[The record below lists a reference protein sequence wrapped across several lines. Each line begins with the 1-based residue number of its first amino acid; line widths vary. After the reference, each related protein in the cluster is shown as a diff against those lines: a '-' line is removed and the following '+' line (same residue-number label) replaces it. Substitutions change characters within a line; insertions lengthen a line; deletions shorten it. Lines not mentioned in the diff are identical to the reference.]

1 MSTLKSALEA
11 AATQGL
17 AQKRL
22 GDFIALMEPTYER
35 ARHTVTLCEHLEAVE
50 SGKIDRLMVMMPPR
64 TGKTMHVSQAYPAWV
79 FGRNPRSQIILASY
93 GAELAEGNSR
103 RARAF
108 LRDEKFPFACKV
120 SDESR
125 AQNRWQTDKGG
136 ILIAT
141 GCEGGLTGHGADRLI
156 IDDPIRDRSDA
167 ESDTIRERLWLWYSD
182 VARTRFMPNGRI
194 ILCQTRWHDD
204 DLAGRILNS
213 DDANRWTVLSLPA
226 INDDGTALWPER
238 FPVDSLPSVER
249 GEISSSS
256 FASLYM
262 QDPVPAGGALFKT
275 AWLEWR
281 YDKLPDC
288 RIDNKRLLIE
298 HPNQTADILRQ
309 SYGIQPRELRP
320 LVVQAADSAWKD
332 GPQNDRSAIAT
343 IVSDGIN
350 YYIADVFA
358 DRLEYT
364 ALRRNV
370 VAQYEKHHPSRLFVE
385 EAASGYALVAELKKS
400 TGIPIIGVNPGR
412 DSKVARAEM
421 VSGLFESGRVLWPKS
436 APWLGDALNE
446 FARFPHSKHDDIVDA
461 VVLGITQAQRI
472 LRTQA
477 NRKRLD
483 PKFLNGGAPLDAP
496 ILRFTL
502 SAQPEYGS
510 RYKEPL

>member
-1 MSTLKSALEA
+1 MSSLRSALEA
-11 AATQGL
+11 GSRRDMARRHL
-17 AQKRL
+17 A
-22 GDFIALMEPTYER
+22 DFISLLEPTYER

-64 TGKTMHVSQAYPAWV
+64 HGKTMHVSQAYPAWV

-103 RARAF
+103 KARAF
-108 LRDEKFPFACKV
+108 MRDERWPFECKV

-182 VARTRFMPNGRI
+182 VARTRLMPNGRI

-213 DDANRWTVLSLPA
+213 DDANRWTVLSLA
-226 INDDGTALWPER
+226 AVNDDGTALWPER

-385 EAASGYALVAELKKS
+385 EAASGYALVAELKRARAS
-400 TGIPIIGVNPGR
+400 RSSVLIPVATVKLREPKWCQV
-412 DSKVARAEM
+412 SLKVAACYGPRARHGLAM
-421 VSGLFESGRVLWPKS
+421 RSMNSPVSPTANTTTLSMLSCSES
-436 APWLGDALNE
+436 
-446 FARFPHSKHDDIVDA
+446 
-461 VVLGITQAQRI
+461 
-472 LRTQA
+472 
-477 NRKRLD
+477 RKRNASFVYKLTGNASIQRY
-483 PKFLNGGAPLDAP
+483 LNGGAPLDAP

-510 RYKEPL
+510 R